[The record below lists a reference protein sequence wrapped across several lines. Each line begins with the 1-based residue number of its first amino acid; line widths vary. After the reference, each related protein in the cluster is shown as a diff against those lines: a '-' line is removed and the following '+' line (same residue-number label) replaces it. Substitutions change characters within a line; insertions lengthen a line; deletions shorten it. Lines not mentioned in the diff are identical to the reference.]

1 MRRWQ
6 RATRTTAGSRG
17 PAPARRE
24 CEEQNPMNTARRR
37 QHPCLPL
44 LFQMEAKQA
53 GWRRDG
59 GSARTMRLRR
69 AGRGDEMYCIT
80 ARFRD
85 SEHLHQLAR
94 RRGGCVAGADGKLA
108 HGNVQRQ
115 APSVRPNQ
123 QEWSVPRYALQ
134 ASLQVKQTVMKRRR
148 IVHER
153 SCRAGV
159 GSSPLA
165 DGQPP
170 QPTKIGHTLALR
182 AEA

>member
-24 CEEQNPMNTARRR
+24 CEEQNPMNVARRR

-59 GSARTMRLRR
+59 GSARAMRLRR
-69 AGRGDEMYCIT
+69 AGRGDETYCIT

-85 SEHLHQLAR
+85 SEHLLCTPAS
-94 RRGGCVAGADGKLA
+94 
-108 HGNVQRQ
+108 Q
-115 APSVRPNQ
+115 AEGR
-123 QEWSVPRYALQ
+123 EWSVPRYALQ

-159 GSSPLA
+159 ASSPLA
-165 DGQPP
+165 GGQPP
-170 QPTKIGHTLALR
+170 QPKKIGHTLALR